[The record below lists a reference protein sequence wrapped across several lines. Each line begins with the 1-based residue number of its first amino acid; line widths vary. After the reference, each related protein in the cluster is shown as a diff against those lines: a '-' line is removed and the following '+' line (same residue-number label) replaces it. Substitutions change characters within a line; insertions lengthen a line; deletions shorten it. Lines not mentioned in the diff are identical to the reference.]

1 MEDSMTAN
9 WTGSIHRAF
18 TLIKENHGAGLVSV
32 VTGSEPDQAYW
43 ERKFKRSRQDVF
55 RSDGKTDIWSTL
67 EKVRKG
73 NFLGTFNAW
82 HELSRRLSNTVSRP
96 DMMLMNMVF
105 GQGKRLSPFTQALGN
120 RKPAFPTPLPGS
132 GGEYLTTADL
142 ACVSSMLIMDHLQT
156 NGFRGVV
163 VKWGDEAI
171 FPGLSWGSQES
182 YEEVDA
188 IRFVWVTEPTESLAR
203 EKDWV
208 EVDPHSGRMT
218 FQFARQKLDLLHHKL
233 AGRGQPGRQVG
244 VNLGSLAISYRLL
257 DLAGEIFQA
266 DVADD
271 RLWIDWDPYA
281 WMALACSN
289 RDEWQGEQAYE
300 QSVGLHGIED
310 IEGRYPHFYERI
322 QTLKDRFQAEYGRPM
337 VVRALDFGQP
347 FWMDWGLH
355 VTLRKS
361 LESLTTDTYQG
372 AAMRELLKI
381 PQSRDLKQNI
391 LVRSIIPPE
400 ADIYNS
406 VLIDTTI
413 TDPATSLRDAV
424 LVGGRHGRVTM
435 PFGGIALF
443 CQVDVLEF
451 TGPGCVA
458 FQSAGP
464 SLVLNEGDRHTS
476 LVLEHGR
483 VEELRSNE
491 DLVDYSGNNYSQPIL
506 GNRISFQEAARLVS
520 RLSQE

>member
-1 MEDSMTAN
+1 
-9 WTGSIHRAF
+9 
-18 TLIKENHGAGLVSV
+18 
-32 VTGSEPDQAYW
+32 
-43 ERKFKRSRQDVF
+43 
-55 RSDGKTDIWSTL
+55 
-67 EKVRKG
+67 
-73 NFLGTFNAW
+73 
-82 HELSRRLSNTVSRP
+82 
-96 DMMLMNMVF
+96 
-105 GQGKRLSPFTQALGN
+105 
-120 RKPAFPTPLPGS
+120 
-132 GGEYLTTADL
+132 
-142 ACVSSMLIMDHLQT
+142 
-156 NGFRGVV
+156 
-163 VKWGDEAI
+163 
-171 FPGLSWGSQES
+171 
-182 YEEVDA
+182 
-188 IRFVWVTEPTESLAR
+188 
-203 EKDWV
+203 
-208 EVDPHSGRMT
+208 
-218 FQFARQKLDLLHHKL
+218 
-233 AGRGQPGRQVG
+233 
-244 VNLGSLAISYRLL
+244 
-257 DLAGEIFQA
+257 
-266 DVADD
+266 
-271 RLWIDWDPYA
+271 
-281 WMALACSN
+281 
-289 RDEWQGEQAYE
+289 
-300 QSVGLHGIED
+300 
-310 IEGRYPHFYERI
+310 
-322 QTLKDRFQAEYGRPM
+322 M